1 MPDQTFRV
9 FTTTSIIDVTASTPT
24 AARAEVKK
32 QNPRA
37 NIVKVKVVREPER
50 SDA

>member
-1 MPDQTFRV
+1 MSDQTFRV
-9 FTTTSIIDVTASTPT
+9 FTTTTIIDVTADDPK
-24 AARAEVKK
+24 AARAEVKR